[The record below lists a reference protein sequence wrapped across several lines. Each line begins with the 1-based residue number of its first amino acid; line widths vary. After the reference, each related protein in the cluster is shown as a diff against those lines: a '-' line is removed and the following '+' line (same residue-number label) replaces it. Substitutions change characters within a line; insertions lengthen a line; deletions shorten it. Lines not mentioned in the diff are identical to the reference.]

1 MLIGIL
7 SDTHDQV
14 ERTRAA
20 VALLVSHGA
29 ERLIHCGDL
38 TIADVVHQL
47 TDLPSHFVFGNCDY
61 DKESLRA
68 AINQIGGTCLGCGGL
83 ITLGER
89 RIAVTHGHL
98 SQELDR
104 LAAQAPDYL
113 FFGHT
118 HRISDV
124 QKGLTR
130 WINPGALHRAPN
142 WTVALLNL
150 ASNHLSVLPVI
161 NGRMLG

>member
-14 ERTRAA
+14 QRTKAA
-20 VALLVSHGA
+20 VALLVAHGA
-29 ERLIHCGDL
+29 EHLIHCGDL
-38 TIADVVHQL
+38 TIADVVHEF
-47 TDLPSHFVFGNCDY
+47 TDIPSYFVFGNCDY
-61 DKESLRA
+61 DKESLQE
-68 AINQIGGTCLGCGGL
+68 AIDQVGATCLGCGGL

-98 SQELDR
+98 DQELDR
-104 LAAQAPDYL
+104 LAALAPDYL

-118 HRISDV
+118 HRIADV

-130 WINPGALHRAPN
+130 WINPGALHRAST

-150 ASNHLSVLPVI
+150 ASNQLSVLPII
-161 NGRMLG
+161 NGKMQR